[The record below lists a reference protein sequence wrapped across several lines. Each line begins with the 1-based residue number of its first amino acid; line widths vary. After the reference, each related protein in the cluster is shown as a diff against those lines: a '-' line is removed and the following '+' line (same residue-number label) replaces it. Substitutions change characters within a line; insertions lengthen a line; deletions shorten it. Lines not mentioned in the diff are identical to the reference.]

1 MSEWPEGWGR
11 DRPREGAAPSRPG
24 DGRSSLP
31 PELDPRGPRGPQRPS
46 RPADARSPRSTT
58 LAPPAPPTAA
68 PPSAP
73 AARPRR
79 GRFRGRRL
87 LAVLLVLVLVLVAFY
102 GWLAWHESS
111 RLRST
116 GALPARA
123 ATNGTTWLLVG
134 SDSREGLTRAQ
145 RAQLHTG
152 QAEGQRTDT
161 IILLQVPDSGR
172 PTMVSLPRD
181 SYVPIPGHG
190 RNKLNAAFAF
200 GGAPLLVKT
209 VEDVTGLT
217 VDHYV
222 EIGFGGVVG
231 VVDGL
236 GGVDV
241 CVKKA
246 MNDSKSGLHVKAG
259 CQQLDGPTALA
270 YARARYSDPLG
281 DLGRV
286 QRQQQL
292 VSAMIH
298 KAFTPGVLLDPLQQH
313 RVADAATAAVKV
325 DDGTGLTDLVGLARA
340 LRAISGGKGVAT
352 TVPVADPGYSV
363 PGVGDTVRW
372 DRAKAQQLF
381 ADLEAGRPVS
391 GVKAKG

>member
-1 MSEWPEGWGR
+1 
-11 DRPREGAAPSRPG
+11 
-24 DGRSSLP
+24 
-31 PELDPRGPRGPQRPS
+31 
-46 RPADARSPRSTT
+46 
-58 LAPPAPPTAA
+58 
-68 PPSAP
+68 
-73 AARPRR
+73 
-79 GRFRGRRL
+79 
-87 LAVLLVLVLVLVAFY
+87 VLLVLVLVLVAFY
-102 GWLAWHESS
+102 GWLAWHESG
-111 RLRST
+111 RLQHT
-116 GALPARA
+116 GVLPARA

-134 SDSREGLTRAQ
+134 SDSRAGLTRAQ
-145 RAQLHTG
+145 RDQLHTG

-161 IILLQVPDSGR
+161 IILLQVPDSGQ

-200 GGAPLLVKT
+200 GGAPLLVTT

-259 CQQLDGPTALA
+259 CQQFDGATALA

-292 VSAMIH
+292 VSSMIH

-340 LRAISGGKGVAT
+340 LRAISSGKGVAT

>member
-1 MSEWPEGWGR
+1 MSEWPEGWERNHPRG
-11 DRPREGAAPSRPG
+11 DASSPRPSGSR
-24 DGRSSLP
+24 SALP
-31 PELDPRGPRGPQRPS
+31 PELDPRGARRPQRPTG
-46 RPADARSPRSTT
+46 PADAPSSRSTT
-58 LAPPAPPTAA
+58 LTPPPARPPAAPTSAPPA
-68 PPSAP
+68 
-73 AARPRR
+73 RR
-79 GRFRGRRL
+79 GGRSWLRRL

-111 RLRST
+111 RLRHT
-116 GALPARA
+116 GALPERA

-190 RNKLNAAFAF
+190 RNKLNAAFSF
-200 GGAPLLVKT
+200 GGAPLLVRT

-241 CVKKA
+241 CVKRA

-259 CQQLDGPTALA
+259 CQEFDGATALA

-340 LRAISGGKGVAT
+340 LRAISSGKGVAT